1 MINNK
6 VLGALN
12 NQMNHEF
19 HSAYHYLAMESYFRV
34 ENLNGFSKWAR
45 SQYGEERGHA
55 IRIFDYIHE
64 RGCKVTL
71 CLIAEPPQSWDSP
84 LAAIQDSYMEEQRA
98 SGMINDLVDVARMG
112 WPLQKTSLVLMY
124 TAKRPISSEAYVTGS
139 LARTRIPCGT
149 DTAAAFRPMPGPTT
163 TEASFRAA

>member
-98 SGMINDLVDVARMG
+98 SGMINDLVDVALAERDHATDNFLRWFVERQVDEEAEVG
-112 WPLQKTSLVLMY
+112 SIVQKLKLVEDDKYGLFLVD
-124 TAKRPISSEAYVTGS
+124 RD
-139 LARTRIPCGT
+139 LA
-149 DTAAAFRPMPGPTT
+149 
-163 TEASFRAA
+163 

>member
-84 LAAIQDSYMEEQRA
+84 LAAIQDSYTEEQRA
-98 SGMINDLVDVARMG
+98 SGMINDLVDVALAERDHATDNFLRWFVERQVDEEAEVG
-112 WPLQKTSLVLMY
+112 SIVQKLKLVEDDKYGLFLVD
-124 TAKRPISSEAYVTGS
+124 RD
-139 LARTRIPCGT
+139 LA
-149 DTAAAFRPMPGPTT
+149 
-163 TEASFRAA
+163 

>member
-98 SGMINDLVDVARMG
+98 SGMINDLVDVALAERDHATDNFLRWFVERQVDEEADVG
-112 WPLQKTSLVLMY
+112 SIVQKLKLVEDDKYGLFLVD
-124 TAKRPISSEAYVTGS
+124 RD
-139 LARTRIPCGT
+139 LA
-149 DTAAAFRPMPGPTT
+149 
-163 TEASFRAA
+163 